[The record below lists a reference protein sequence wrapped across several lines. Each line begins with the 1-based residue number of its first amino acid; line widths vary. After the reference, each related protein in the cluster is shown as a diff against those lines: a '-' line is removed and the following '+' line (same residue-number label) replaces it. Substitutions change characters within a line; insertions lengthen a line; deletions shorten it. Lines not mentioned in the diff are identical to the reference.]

1 MKKVKIRLE
10 EIEWRIVF
18 NALNEFRTKL
28 LEESRHSDSV
38 EDIMLKIAN
47 TPAIKIK

>member
-1 MKKVKIRLE
+1 MKKVKIRLN

-18 NALNEFRTKL
+18 NALNNLRTKL
-28 LEESRHSDSV
+28 LEEGRYSDSV

-47 TPAIKIK
+47 TRAIKIK